1 MQFKTL
7 EQALTSMSIQ
17 NLDRSSFAEYIARS
31 EFKSHNKYE
40 SIVLAKYHNKSQ
52 QKSSLEKMHLSDV
65 KLSTKNVQKQKNI
78 SNISFLDD
86 SAYLN
91 KESQISQNVKRVSPP
106 KQENVDKNSFLNQ
119 SRMLEQINHSFSK
132 NNNNWITKDEAEN
145 IKLAK

>member
-52 QKSSLEKMHLSDV
+52 
-65 KLSTKNVQKQKNI
+65 
-78 SNISFLDD
+78 
-86 SAYLN
+86 
-91 KESQISQNVKRVSPP
+91 
-106 KQENVDKNSFLNQ
+106 
-119 SRMLEQINHSFSK
+119 
-132 NNNNWITKDEAEN
+132 
-145 IKLAK
+145 